1 MKSDE
6 EKHSNTARQSG
17 AKEVPEKVKQIME
30 QAANIMKEVSFRL

>member
-17 AKEVPEKVKQIME
+17 ATEIPEKVKKIME
-30 QAANIMKEVSFRL
+30 QTANIMKEVSFRL